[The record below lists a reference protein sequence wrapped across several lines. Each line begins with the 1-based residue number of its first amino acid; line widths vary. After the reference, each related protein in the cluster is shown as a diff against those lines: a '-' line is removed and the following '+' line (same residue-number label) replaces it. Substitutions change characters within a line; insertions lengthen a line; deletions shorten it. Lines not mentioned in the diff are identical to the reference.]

1 MTVRQAYLLD
11 TFFIYSVYFAA
22 PNQAYCHQL
31 HLFFTNQEC
40 HRVVLPPEKSL
51 IPERKKQHN

>member
-22 PNQAYCHQL
+22 PNQAYC